1 MPHRNP
7 LSLSDMPKFLFFPH
21 ASPLGDTK
29 FGLMPTLQTGNSDRD
44 LRRKQYKNQISEGF
58 EVTKEA
64 MKESVYNFYIWREEQ
79 GRVFISKIQREL

>member
-1 MPHRNP
+1 
-7 LSLSDMPKFLFFPH
+7 
-21 ASPLGDTK
+21 
-29 FGLMPTLQTGNSDRD
+29 MPTLQTGNSDRD